1 VSSANVTDT
10 ALTAK
15 DFRSNQDA
23 RWCPGCGSYSILTQM
38 LKVLAETGARK
49 ENTVFVSGIGCS
61 SRFPYYVDTFGFHG
75 IHGRAPSIATGIKVA
90 NPDLNVWVMTGD
102 GDGLSIGTNHLIHT
116 IRKNVGLKIVL
127 FNNRIYGLTKGQYS
141 PTTEF
146 GQKTK
151 SSPWGT
157 IEPPIH
163 PICIAIAAEV
173 TFIARCVDVDV
184 QSMQYALRRAAEH
197 KGTAFVE
204 IYQDCAVYNHG
215 AYEFA
220 SDRKTKFDNAL
231 YLEHGKP
238 MIFGKN
244 REKGIRLNGTTPEV
258 VELGKGITADDLLIH
273 DERATQPTL
282 AYLLSRMHFPEFPE
296 PLGIFREV
304 EAPTYENLLM
314 EQIDVA
320 TKKLG
325 KGTLEALFNAGDT
338 WTVN

>member
-1 VSSANVTDT
+1 VSSTDT
-10 ALTAK
+10 ALSPK
-15 DFRSNQDA
+15 DFKSNQEV
-23 RWCPGCGSYSILTQM
+23 RWCPGCGSYSVLNQM
-38 LKVLAETGARK
+38 LKVLAETGATK

-75 IHGRAPSIATGIKVA
+75 IHGRAPAIATGIKVA
-90 NPDLNVWVMTGD
+90 NPELNVWVITGD

-116 IRKNVGLKIVL
+116 IRKNLDLKILL

-141 PTTEF
+141 PTSEF
-146 GQKTK
+146 GKRTK

-157 IEPPIH
+157 IEQPIL

-184 QSMQYALRRAAEH
+184 QAMQHVLRRAAEH

-204 IYQDCAVYNHG
+204 IYQDCAVYNRR

-220 SDRKTKFDNAL
+220 SDRKTKLDNVL
-231 YLEHGKP
+231 YLEHGRP
-238 MIFGKN
+238 MIFGKHRN
-244 REKGIRLNGTTPEV
+244 KGIRLNGTTPEI
-258 VELGKGITADDLLIH
+258 VELGKGITIDDLLIH
-273 DERATQPTL
+273 DERASQPTL

-304 EAPTYENLLM
+304 EAPTYEDLLM
-314 EQIDVA
+314 GQIDAA

-325 KGTLEALFNAGDT
+325 EGTLETLFDAGGT

>member
-1 VSSANVTDT
+1 MSSTDT
-10 ALTAK
+10 ALSPK
-15 DFRSNQDA
+15 DFKSNQEV
-23 RWCPGCGSYSILTQM
+23 RWCPGCGSYSVLNQM
-38 LKVLAETGARK
+38 LKVLAETGATK

-75 IHGRAPSIATGIKVA
+75 IHGRAPAIATGIKVA
-90 NPDLNVWVMTGD
+90 NPELNVWVITGD

-116 IRKNVGLKIVL
+116 IRKNLDLKILL

-141 PTTEF
+141 PTSEF
-146 GQKTK
+146 GKRTK

-157 IEPPIH
+157 IEQPIL

-184 QSMQYALRRAAEH
+184 QAMQHVLRRAAEH

-204 IYQDCAVYNHG
+204 IYQDCAVYNRR

-220 SDRKTKFDNAL
+220 SDRKTKLDNVL
-231 YLEHGKP
+231 YLEHGRP
-238 MIFGKN
+238 MIFGKHRN
-244 REKGIRLNGTTPEV
+244 KGIRLNGTTPEI
-258 VELGKGITADDLLIH
+258 VELGKGITIDDLLIH
-273 DERATQPTL
+273 DERSSQPTL

-304 EAPTYENLLM
+304 EAPTYEDLLM
-314 EQIDVA
+314 GQIDAA

-325 KGTLEALFNAGDT
+325 EGTLETLFDAGGT

>member
-1 VSSANVTDT
+1 VSSTDT
-10 ALTAK
+10 MLSPK
-15 DFRSNQDA
+15 DFRSSQEA
-23 RWCPGCGSYSILTQM
+23 RWCPGCGSYSVLNQM
-38 LKVLAETGARK
+38 LKVLAETGATK

-75 IHGRAPSIATGIKVA
+75 IHGRAPAIATGIKIA
-90 NPDLNVWVMTGD
+90 NPGLNVWVMTGD

-116 IRKNVGLKIVL
+116 IRKNLDLKIVL

-141 PTTEF
+141 PTSEL
-146 GQKTK
+146 GKRTK

-157 IEPPIH
+157 IEQPIL

-184 QSMQYALRRAAEH
+184 QAMQHVLRRAADH

-204 IYQDCAVYNHG
+204 VYQDCAVYNRR

-220 SDRKTKFDNAL
+220 SDRKTKLDNVL
-231 YLEHGKP
+231 YLEHGRP
-238 MIFGKN
+238 MIFGKQRN
-244 REKGIRLNGTTPEV
+244 KGIRLNGTTPEI

-273 DERATQPTL
+273 DEKAAQPTL

-304 EAPTYENLLM
+304 EAPTYEDLLM
-314 EQIDVA
+314 GQIDAA
-320 TKKLG
+320 TEKLG
-325 KGTLEALFNAGDT
+325 KGTLETLFAGGDT

>member
-1 VSSANVTDT
+1 VSSADT
-10 ALTAK
+10 TLSAR
-15 DFRSNQDA
+15 DFKSDQEV
-23 RWCPGCGSYSILTQM
+23 RWCPGCGNYSILSQVQ
-38 LKVLAETGARK
+38 KVLAETGARK

-90 NPDLNVWVMTGD
+90 NPDLNVWVITGD

-146 GQKTK
+146 GQRTK

-157 IEPPIH
+157 IEQPIL

-184 QSMQYALRRAAEH
+184 KFMQQVLRRAAEH
-197 KGTAFVE
+197 QGTAFVE

-220 SDRKTKFDNAL
+220 SDRKTKLDNVL

-238 MIFGKN
+238 MIFGKDRN
-244 REKGIRLNGTTPEV
+244 KGIRLNGTTPEV
-258 VELGKGITADDLLIH
+258 VELGKGITVDDLLIH
-273 DERATQPTL
+273 DERAAQPTL
-282 AYLLSRMHFPEFPE
+282 AYLLSRMHFPEFPQ

-304 EAPTYENLLM
+304 EAPTYEKLLM
-314 EQIDVA
+314 GQIDA
-320 TKKLG
+320 AIKKLG
-325 KGTLEALFNAGDT
+325 KGTLETLFNAGDT

>member
-1 VSSANVTDT
+1 M
-10 ALTAK
+10 
-15 DFRSNQDA
+15 
-23 RWCPGCGSYSILTQM
+23 PGLRQLLLNQM
-38 LKVLAETGARK
+38 LKVLAETGATK

-75 IHGRAPSIATGIKVA
+75 IHGRAPAIATGIKVA
-90 NPDLNVWVMTGD
+90 NPELNVWVITGD

-116 IRKNVGLKIVL
+116 IRKNLDLKILL

-141 PTTEF
+141 PTSEF
-146 GQKTK
+146 GKRTK

-157 IEPPIH
+157 IEQPIL

-184 QSMQYALRRAAEH
+184 QAMQHVLRRAAEH

-204 IYQDCAVYNHG
+204 IYQDCAVYNRR

-220 SDRKTKFDNAL
+220 SDRKTKLDNVL
-231 YLEHGKP
+231 YLEHGRP
-238 MIFGKN
+238 MIFGKHRN
-244 REKGIRLNGTTPEV
+244 KGIRLNGTTPEI
-258 VELGKGITADDLLIH
+258 VELGKGITIDDLLIH
-273 DERATQPTL
+273 DERASQPTL

-304 EAPTYENLLM
+304 EAPTYEDLLM
-314 EQIDVA
+314 GQIDAA

-325 KGTLEALFNAGDT
+325 EGTLETLFDAGGT